1 VKLDIVAVHD
11 GLCAS
16 FLLAKIKQVA
26 KPIQPHNAP
35 LSECPKSCT
44 EKLLDSHCAKAAR
57 RTATTQRDPII
68 GECCLVPGKQCVV
81 ADKADLATGTVF
93 EGVFSLCTRLS
104 ADQLWPV
111 IQRRRVVAT
120 KADRIRSL
128 TIAERDE
135 PGPGGDFVSILGIP
149 DGSGEKSWCLALD
162 HGVADCGLATGLW
175 SPSASSSSS
184 EGAPAIVEQAPLGG
198 KNATPGPCW

>member
-1 VKLDIVAVHD
+1 VKLDVVVVHD

-16 FLLAKIKQVA
+16 FLLAKLKQVA
-26 KPIQPHNAP
+26 KPIQPHDP
-35 LSECPKSCT
+35 PPSECPKSCT

-68 GECCLVPGKQCVV
+68 GECGLVPSKQCVV

-104 ADQLWPV
+104 ADRLWPV
-111 IQRRRVVAT
+111 IQRRRIVAT
-120 KADRIRSL
+120 KADWIRSL

-135 PGPGGDFVSILGIP
+135 PGPGGDFVFNPGHTRWVGRKIVVPGAGSWGRGQRP
-149 DGSGEKSWCLALD
+149 HDGVVVTVRFLFFKG
-162 HGVADCGLATGLW
+162 G
-175 SPSASSSSS
+175 SA
-184 EGAPAIVEQAPLGG
+184 
-198 KNATPGPCW
+198 CHR